1 MKKTLLALTLLFC
14 FQAMAIIDLSGYNL
28 TEKQTEIF
36 RNFEEKNKYSEEFL
50 LKLARAMHNS
60 NVQKDIYIP
69 PYTEQ
74 ELEETIKWARGGAFA
89 AYASF
94 AGMVFDGE
102 SYRDDCPNVALFRFG
117 SASGTEFIPQDVMK
131 EAINQ
136 SHYFQVL
143 YSRNKDDFQQQ
154 FIEEARKY
162 GFIQYLSFQ

>member
-1 MKKTLLALTLLFC
+1 MKKSIFALTLIFC
-14 FQAMAIIDLSGYNL
+14 FQVYALIDLSQYHL
-28 TEKQTEIF
+28 TEKQIEIF
-36 RNFEEKNKYSEEFL
+36 RTFEAKEKYSQEFL
-50 LKLARAMHNS
+50 LKLAQAMHNS
-60 NVQKDIYIP
+60 NIKKDIYIP

-117 SASGTEFIPQDVMK
+117 QASGTEFIPQDVMK

-143 YSRNKDDFQQQ
+143 YSRNKEDFQQS
-154 FIEEARKY
+154 FIEEARRY